1 MEGISE
7 LFKLVITGACG
18 HIGSKLIRNLDF
30 NKFNEI
36 LLIDNFAS
44 QRYAS
49 LFNLPKDGKFKFV
62 EADIL
67 KSDLNALFKDAAI
80 VVHLA
85 ALTNAAGSFEIQNET
100 ELVNFEGTKLVADA
114 CLNSNSKMIFLSTTS
129 VYGTQSDVVDEN
141 CAIDDLKPQSPYADA
156 KLKSEQFLKEFAAQ
170 NSVFKFV
177 VLRFGTIAGYSI
189 GMRFHTAVN
198 KFCWQAVMNEPLT
211 VWSTAYE
218 QVRPYLS
225 LTDGVNALNFVIE
238 KELFDNS
245 IYNVL
250 TDNLSVKDIVSK
262 IKKYIKDVKINF
274 VDSKIMNQLSY
285 DVSSKKFIDAGFAY
299 SANLDSEI
307 FETLKNLVHSN
318 GITIEK
324 KGSA

>member
-1 MEGISE
+1 MKI
-7 LFKLVITGACG
+7 VITGACG

-30 NKFNEI
+30 SKFDEI
-36 LLIDNFAS
+36 LLLDNFAS
-44 QRYAS
+44 QRYCS
-49 LFNLPKDGKFKFV
+49 LFNLPQDGKFKFV

-67 KSDLNALFKDAAI
+67 KSDLNTLFKDASV

-100 ELVNFEGTKLVADA
+100 ELVNFEGTKLVANA
-114 CLNSNSKMIFLSTTS
+114 CLNSGAKMIFLSTTS
-129 VYGTQSDVVDEN
+129 VYGTQSSVVDEN
-141 CAIDDLKPQSPYADA
+141 CIIDDLKPQSPYADA
-156 KLKSEQFLKEFAAQ
+156 KLKSEQFLKEFATQ
-170 NSVFKFV
+170 NSNFKFV

-198 KFCWQAVMNEPLT
+198 KFCWQAVMNDPLS

-218 QVRPYLS
+218 QVRPYLA
-225 LTDGVNALNFVIE
+225 LTDGVNALKFVIE

-250 TDNLSVKDIVSK
+250 TDNLSVKDVVSK
-262 IKKYIKDVKINF
+262 IQKHIKDVKINF

-285 DVSSKKFIDAGFAY
+285 DVSNKKFVDIGFKY
-299 SANLDSEI
+299 TTNLDNEI
-307 FETLKNLVHSN
+307 FETLQNLAHSN
-318 GITIEK
+318 GLKINN
-324 KGSA
+324 KGNA

>member
-1 MEGISE
+1 MNNRLI
-7 LFKLVITGACG
+7 ITGACG
-18 HIGSKLIRNLDF
+18 HIGSKFIRELNTCGSF
-30 NKFNEI
+30 SEI
-36 LLIDNFAS
+36 VLLDNFAS
-44 QRYAS
+44 QRYCS
-49 LFNLPKDGKFKFV
+49 LFNLPKDKNFKFI

-67 KSDLNALFKDAAI
+67 KSDLNDIFKDASI

-85 ALTNAAGSFEIQNET
+85 ALTNAAGSFEIQKET
-100 ELVNFEGTKLVADA
+100 EEVNFEGTKRVAKA
-114 CLNSNSKMIFLSTTS
+114 CLHTGAKMIFLSTTS
-129 VYGTQSDVVDEN
+129 VYGTQNDLVSEDCN
-141 CAIDDLKPQSPYADA
+141 ISDLKPQSPYADA
-156 KLKSEQFLKEFAAQ
+156 KLKSELFLKEFAMQ
-170 NSVFKFV
+170 NSSFKFII
-177 VLRFGTIAGYSI
+177 LRFGTIVGYSI

-198 KFCWQAVMNEPLT
+198 KFCWQAIMGEPLS

-262 IKKYIKDVKINF
+262 IKKHIKDVKINF

-285 DVSSKKFIDAGFAY
+285 DVSSKKFIDAGFTY

-307 FETLKNLVHSN
+307 YETLQNLAHSN
-318 GITIEK
+318 GVIIDEK
-324 KGSA
+324 GNA